1 MARQRREGP
10 SATYRSVEQAEVDR
24 QADKSNHG
32 KKAGDYADKT
42 YYRAEDGKVV
52 TTPPK
57 GAGRSSSPPAT

>member
-1 MARQRREGP
+1 M
-10 SATYRSVEQAEVDR
+10 DR

-57 GAGRSSSPPAT
+57 GAGSVIVAAGDVITEQMASEIG